1 MNETFIKLKRKLKL
15 FALALL
21 LGSVLIGV
29 AYFEFLYHYSY
40 SSGETV
46 GYIQKLSL
54 KGWICKTWEGE
65 LLRSIAA
72 QPSVPEKFLFTVRE
86 DALAEKMNASIG
98 ERVILVYDQHLG
110 LPGCFGDTDHF
121 VVDVRVAPKSP

>member
-1 MNETFIKLKRKLKL
+1 MNETFNKFKRKLKL
-15 FALALL
+15 YTITLL
-21 LGSVLIGV
+21 LGSLLIGV
-29 AYFEFLYHYSY
+29 AYFEFLYRYSY

-65 LLRSIAA
+65 LLRSIAS

-86 DALAEKMNASIG
+86 DELAEKINASIG
-98 ERVILVYDQHLG
+98 ERVLLVYDQHPG
-110 LPGCFGDTDHF
+110 LPRCFGDTDYF